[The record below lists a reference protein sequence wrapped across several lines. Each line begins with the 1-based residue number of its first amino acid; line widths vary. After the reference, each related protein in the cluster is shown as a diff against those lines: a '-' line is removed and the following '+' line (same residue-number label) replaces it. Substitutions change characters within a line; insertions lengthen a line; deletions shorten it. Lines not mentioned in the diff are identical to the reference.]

1 MMMNTAER
9 IYDDKSSQPHR
20 DTSTTTTTIKP
31 TAPDAEVL
39 ANYTQIYTNI
49 VGCLVSE
56 SDSLNLTLGE
66 GFWLPILYESLQLP
80 YNVTTAAFSQPYTTT
95 TVSYETYSFANGDD
109 DQVRSTTSYWSG
121 EQPGFPRDNDQLP
134 LEVIREI
141 WQRCFFRTPVMATH
155 RPYLLVWWQQFLWT
169 LVFGAMMAM
178 AVGGNTL
185 VMWIICAH
193 RRMRTVTNYFLMNLS
208 AADLFMSVLNCMFN
222 FIYMLHSDWPFGA
235 VYCTI
240 SNFMANVTIS
250 ASVFTLMAIS
260 FDRYIAIVKPLE
272 PRMSKTSARVFI
284 LVIWSSSMVLSLPCL
299 LYSTTV
305 SFTYKDDEVRRG
317 CILRWPDGQTSSSQ
331 HEHIYNIV
339 FFITTY
345 LLPMLVMLV
354 CYFLIGREL
363 WGSRSIGE
371 LTDRQAASIRS
382 KRRVVKMFI
391 IIVTMFGLCWLPQ
404 QAFFLYTFHNSQ
416 ILDTAHIQHI
426 YLAFYWLA
434 MANAMINPVIYYWM
448 NARFRSYIKEV
459 VLKCL
464 CLKCPRRPSNYDG
477 SPQLERRCPPC
488 DDHSS
493 RSRSDSRQGVNG
505 TLRTTP
511 GSLRSNNHVVVYS
524 SRERLNARN
533 GVLTAGGRRGPAQC
547 DICLHT
553 MRPALLNTM
562 TQPPSLDTHL
572 QTIPLTTVRGDI
584 LAEQFNY
591 RASTCLQSQL

>member
-1 MMMNTAER
+1 MMMVNGEGHFPDDSSLHSHDQYQDATASQER
-9 IYDDKSSQPHR
+9 
-20 DTSTTTTTIKP
+20 
-31 TAPDAEVL
+31 EVL
-39 ANYTQIYTNI
+39 SNYSQVYATF
-49 VGCLVSE
+49 VVCLVTESE
-56 SDSLNLTLGE
+56 RLNLTLGE
-66 GFWLPILYESLQLP
+66 AFWLPILYDSFGIP
-80 YNVTTAAFSQPYTTT
+80 HNTTTVVSHTSGYVSNGDQVDTT
-95 TVSYETYSFANGDD
+95 TVSLE
-109 DQVRSTTSYWSG
+109 TTSSLSATPSFGTEYQWDYDHSSV
-121 EQPGFPRDNDQLP
+121 Q
-134 LEVIREI
+134 VIQGI
-141 WQRCFFRTPVMATH
+141 IDHCSYLTPVTATP

-178 AVGGNTL
+178 AVGGNSL

-260 FDRYIAIVKPLE
+260 FDRY
-272 PRMSKTSARVFI
+272 
-284 LVIWSSSMVLSLPCL
+284 
-299 LYSTTV
+299 
-305 SFTYKDDEVRRG
+305 KDDEVRRG
-317 CILRWPDGQTSSSQ
+317 CILQWPDGQTSSSQ

-354 CYFLIGREL
+354 CYYLIGREL

-371 LTDRQAASIRS
+371 LTDRQVTSIRS

-416 ILDTAHIQHI
+416 ILGTAYIQHI
-426 YLAFYWLA
+426 YLACYWLA

-448 NARFRSYIKEV
+448 NARFRSYFREV
-459 VLKCL
+459 VMKCL
-464 CLKCPRRPSNYDG
+464 CLKCPRRTSSYDG
-477 SPQLERRCPPC
+477 SPQLQRRYPPC
-488 DDHSS
+488 DDPSS

-505 TLRTTP
+505 TLRTNP
-511 GSLRSNNHVVVYS
+511 GSLRSNNPNHLVVYS

-533 GVLTAGGRRGPAQC
+533 GVFGCASVGRRRGAGGGGSAC
-547 DICLHT
+547 NVYHHSL
-553 MRPALLNTM
+553 RPAFLNSTLAIPQM
-562 TQPPSLDTHL
+562 ENNIQSVPLSSDPGNPQLDTH
-572 QTIPLTTVRGDI
+572 TETVPLTTVKPNIVSDH
-584 LAEQFNY
+584 LNF
-591 RASTCLQSQL
+591 RAANFLQSQL